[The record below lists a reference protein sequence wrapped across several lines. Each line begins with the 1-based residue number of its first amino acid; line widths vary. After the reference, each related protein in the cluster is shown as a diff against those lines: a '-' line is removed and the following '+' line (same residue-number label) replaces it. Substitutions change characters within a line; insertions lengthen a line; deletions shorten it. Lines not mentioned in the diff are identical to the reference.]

1 MELCTKNVNMRI
13 EESLL
18 EEFKKYAGPK
28 YQTRIKLLMRKY
40 VEDMKKEEATRVKKD
55 NSISTDFL
63 TR

>member
-13 EESLL
+13 EQSLL
-18 EEFKKYAGPK
+18 EDFKKYAGPK
-28 YQTRIKLLMRKY
+28 YQTKIKILMRKY
-40 VEDMKKEEATRVKKD
+40 VEDMQKEESKRIVKD